1 MLARSLSCLC
11 HVFVFSLH
19 IVRLSK
25 PVVRDPARTY
35 TCDCIT
41 VRDTRTAIR
50 RHSIDLIRVLPRSF
64 SGQCLQGCLSKML
77 AGLRCPTAS
86 RCFSNR
92 GYSCVGKKARAFF
105 NWFCSCC
112 RIATEEAA
120 NSNNHVACEVKS
132 CLLYTSDAA
141 DDTP

>member
-1 MLARSLSCLC
+1 MPARSLSCLC

-77 AGLRCPTAS
+77 AGLRRPTAY
-86 RCFSNR
+86 RCVSNR
-92 GYSCVGKKARAFF
+92 GYNRKGNKARA
-105 NWFCSCC
+105 CV
-112 RIATEEAA
+112 RVEMKEAA
-120 NSNNHVACEVKS
+120 NSEVKS
-132 CLLYTSDAA
+132 AVCNLVDQLV
-141 DDTP
+141 